1 MLQARFAMIRG
12 PSRFWDVDTMKYIMI
27 ACIILHNMIVEDERE
42 LHFSNEIY
50 DLNESVPLA
59 SPSRTPTKDF
69 NEFIQVHQQIRDRQ
83 TNF

>member
-1 MLQARFAMIRG
+1 
-12 PSRFWDVDTMKYIMI
+12 
-27 ACIILHNMIVEDERE
+27 MIVEDERE

-83 TNF
+83 TNFQLQNDLVEHLWEINSLIYYLANICSSLGNS